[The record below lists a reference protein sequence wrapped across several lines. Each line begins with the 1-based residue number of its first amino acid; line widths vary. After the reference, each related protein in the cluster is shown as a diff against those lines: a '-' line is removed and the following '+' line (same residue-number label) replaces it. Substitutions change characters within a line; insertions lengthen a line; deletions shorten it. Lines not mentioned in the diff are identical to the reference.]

1 MPLMPQPTAW
11 RDAADGQLHKRT
23 GRKRGAV
30 GGVITIHRRNRRSF
44 DSFDLIGGEQV
55 ETGTTHPETGDGH
68 DGRTTVFHNFHNS
81 HVSSVMQNVVHRFW
95 IRRDPFTDFK
105 KGSGAPSSSRRRNSR
120 FHLPAR
126 SEEHTSEL

>member
-55 ETGTTHPETGDGH
+55 ETGTTHPEPVDGH

-81 HVSSVMQNVVHRFW
+81 YVSSVMQNVVHRVPD
-95 IRRDPFTDFK
+95 RN
-105 KGSGAPSSSRRRNSR
+105 AP
-120 FHLPAR
+120 LG
-126 SEEHTSEL
+126 EW